1 MLSTEAAHR
10 DTVDWLTPNLVLITV
25 VLIPSIIIIITWGV
39 GKLQERAH
47 IILNKNN
54 QGFMRLK

>member
-1 MLSTEAAHR
+1 MLSTEAPHR

-39 GKLQERAH
+39 GKLQE
-47 IILNKNN
+47 
-54 QGFMRLK
+54 